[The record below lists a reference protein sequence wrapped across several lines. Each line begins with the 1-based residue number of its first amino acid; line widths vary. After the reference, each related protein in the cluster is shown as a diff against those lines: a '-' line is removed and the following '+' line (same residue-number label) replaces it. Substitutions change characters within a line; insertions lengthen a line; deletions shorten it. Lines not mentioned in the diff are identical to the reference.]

1 MKEDAFDQQIG
12 AALQHLAALE
22 QQVRDS
28 SDTGEPSN
36 WSAPQQTPLAQ
47 TLQELSNV
55 LTQLQVT
62 GQELRQ
68 QNEKLA
74 FTHQQLKREIKE
86 CKQAEE
92 KLAEER
98 NLLRALIDNLP
109 DYVYVKDTK
118 SRFLLTNEA
127 VRRHL
132 RVATENELVGKTD
145 FDFFPPQ
152 LAEQYYADEQ
162 ALIQSGQPLVGHE
175 EPIFDLETGAS
186 GVALTTKVPFC
197 DSHGKIV
204 GLMGMNRD
212 ITELKRTEEALRE
225 SEAFNR
231 AVLNSLAAHIAVLDK
246 DGNIIAVN
254 EAWKRFDY
262 EDGDRFPAR
271 LGIGANYLTACRRA
285 EGEYAREAQA
295 ALAGIQTVLD
305 GSQKRFI
312 LEYSCRTP
320 TENRWFLMHTTP
332 LSSERGGAVV
342 SHVDI
347 TERKQF
353 ENENIRLFEA
363 VKLQREQL
371 RALTARLAEAQ
382 ETERKQLT
390 RELHDQVGRNL
401 TALGLNLNIIRTQMP
416 DALPASGPIQARL
429 DDSLGLVEQ
438 TTEYIR
444 DLMTN
449 LRPPVLDDYGIVA
462 ALRWYGDRIASRA
475 GLTVTVQ
482 GEEPVP
488 RLAAPVENALFRIV
502 QEVLTN
508 VAKHAQATEVM
519 VTVAV
524 DDETACLVVADDGIG
539 FDPATLTEPAERQG
553 WGLITMAERAE
564 AVGGYCRVESRPG
577 QGTRIT
583 VEIGR

>member
-1 MKEDAFDQQIG
+1 MEDAFDQQIEV
-12 AALQHLAALE
+12 ALQHLAALE
-22 QQVRDS
+22 QGGKDS
-28 SDTGEPSN
+28 SDTGEPSDRPA
-36 WSAPQQTPLAQ
+36 SQQTLLAQ
-47 TLQELSNV
+47 TLQELSNT
-55 LTQLQVT
+55 LAQLQVT

-68 QNEKLA
+68 RNQKLA
-74 FTHQQLKREIKE
+74 FTHQKLKREIKE
-86 CKQAEE
+86 RKHAEE

-109 DYVYVKDTK
+109 DYVYVKDTR

-162 ALIQSGQPLVGHE
+162 ALIQSGQPLVGRE

-186 GVALTTKVPFC
+186 RVALTTKVPFR
-197 DSHGKIV
+197 DSQGKIV

-271 LGIGANYLTACRRA
+271 LGIGANYLTACRRV

-305 GSQKRFI
+305 GSQKRFT

-401 TALGLNLNIIRTQMP
+401 TALGLNLNIIRRQMP
-416 DALPASGPIQARL
+416 DAFPASGPIQARL

-462 ALRWYGDRIASRA
+462 ALRWYGDRFASRA

-524 DDETACLVVADDGIG
+524 DDETARLVVADDGIG

-564 AVGGYCRVESRPG
+564 AAGGYCQVESRPG